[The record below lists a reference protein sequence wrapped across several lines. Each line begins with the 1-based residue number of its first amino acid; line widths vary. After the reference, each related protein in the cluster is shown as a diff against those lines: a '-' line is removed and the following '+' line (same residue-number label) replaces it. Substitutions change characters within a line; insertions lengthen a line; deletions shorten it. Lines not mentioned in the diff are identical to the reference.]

1 MSRAVL
7 KFAPALL
14 LAAFQAGCAVGPDYA
29 APEFAPPSSWTNA
42 PAAADAKSTE
52 AALDAWWRAFAD
64 PTLSAL
70 MDEVV
75 AGNADVA
82 SAKAKIR
89 EARATRREATAA
101 LAPSLTGSASA
112 TASGGQGTGVA
123 GAATTSAA
131 TASVGASSAFQAG
144 FDASWELDLFG
155 GKSRDLEATVY
166 GEQATEDDLR
176 STLLTLVGDV
186 GAYYAEARGYQARI
200 ALARRTVASQ
210 RRTADLTRVKF
221 EAGSASAADA
231 AKADAQA
238 ASTAADIPTNEAAYA
253 EAVHR
258 LSVLTGRAPG
268 ALTDRLETAGPI
280 PAPRSA
286 LPAGVPADVLRRRP
300 DVRAAERRLAQ
311 ATAKIGAAQAALY
324 PDLSLSGSLSTAAA
338 RAGDLLRASSVSWS
352 YGPSVSLPIF
362 DGGKLTAER
371 DAAEAQR
378 DEYLAAWRSSVL
390 TALEDV
396 ENALVS
402 LAKER
407 SRARELTKAVAGYG
421 KAAEL
426 SRAQYEAGK
435 SSFLDVLDAER
446 SLYSAEDSLIQSR
459 VAIAKDYVAL
469 AKALGGGW
477 NRAVD
482 ADTPEIVDA
491 DMGPRW
497 RRQTTGAS
505 MDEDPEA
512 QARR

>member
-1 MSRAVL
+1 MRRSTL
-7 KFAPALL
+7 KFAPALV
-14 LAAFQAGCAVGPDYA
+14 LAALLAGCAVGPDYA
-29 APEFAPPSSWTNA
+29 PPKFAPPANWANA
-42 PAAADAKSTE
+42 PAGAQAASP
-52 AALDAWWRAFAD
+52 AASIDAWWRAFAD
-64 PTLSAL
+64 PTLDEL
-70 MDEVV
+70 MEEAV

-89 EARATRREATAA
+89 EARATWREAAAA
-101 LAPSLTGSASA
+101 LAPSLSGSASA
-112 TASGGQGTGVA
+112 SALGGNQAASAGGASTTAS
-123 GAATTSAA
+123 TSL
-131 TASVGASSAFQAG
+131 TSPFQAG

-155 GKSRDLEATVY
+155 GKTRDLEAAVY
-166 GEQATEDDLR
+166 GEQAAEEDLR
-176 STLLTLVGDV
+176 ATMLTLVGDV
-186 GAYYAEARGYQARI
+186 GAYYAEARGYQARV
-200 ALARRTVASQ
+200 ALARRTVGSQ

-221 EAGSASAADA
+221 EAGLASAADV

-238 ASTAADIPTNEAAYA
+238 ASTAADIPTYEAAYA

-268 ALTDRLETAGPI
+268 ALTDRLKTPSAI
-280 PAPRSA
+280 PAPRHA
-286 LPAGVPADVLRRRP
+286 LPAGVPADILRRRP

-311 ATAKIGAAQAALY
+311 ATAKFGAAQAALY
-324 PDLSLSGSLSTAAA
+324 PDLSLSGSLSTAASHP
-338 RAGDLLRASSVSWS
+338 GDLLRASSVSWS
-352 YGPSVSLPIF
+352 YGPSVSLPIL

-371 DAAEAQR
+371 DATQAQR

-407 SRARELTKAVAGYG
+407 ARERELAKAAQSYG

-426 SRAQYEAGK
+426 SRDQYEAGK

-459 VAIAKDYVAL
+459 VATAKDHFAL

-477 NRAVD
+477 DRAVD
-482 ADTPEIVDA
+482 STAPEIVDA

-497 RRQTTGAS
+497 RRAAIGSSADGKSAVDALQ
-505 MDEDPEA
+505 
-512 QARR
+512 